1 MSQEGSADR
10 RFESDI
16 EVTVRHFEKELE
28 LLKAKLLEMSA
39 LVESAVYRSVQGVV
53 EKNEELAQQVLKN
66 EARVNQLEIE
76 IDDMAISLLA
86 LQAPLA
92 ADLRLV
98 TAAIKINKDL
108 ERMGDLSV
116 SIAQNGLALM
126 RAPMIHPL
134 IDIPHIAGLV
144 QSMVRKS
151 LDAFVNRDAELARSV
166 LASDDAVD
174 NMRTASYHELI
185 SFMENN
191 PQQIPEALRLLTVVR
206 HLERIAD
213 HATNIAEDVLF
224 LVRGIDVR
232 HHNEERTTVAQS

>member
-1 MSQEGSADR
+1 L
-10 RFESDI
+10 
-16 EVTVRHFEKELE
+16 RHFEQELE
-28 LLKAKLLEMSA
+28 KLNSKLLEMSA

-66 EARVNQLEIE
+66 EGRINELEIE
-76 IDDMAISLLA
+76 IDELAISLLA

-98 TAAIKINKDL
+98 TAAIKINNDL

-116 SIAQNGLALM
+116 SIAQSAMALM
-126 RAPMIHPL
+126 KEPVIRPL

-144 QSMVRKS
+144 RSMVRKA
-151 LDAFVNRDAELARSV
+151 LDAFVNRDADLARSV

-185 SFMENN
+185 SFMESN
-191 PQQIPEALRLLTVVR
+191 PQQIGQALYLLSVVR
-206 HLERIAD
+206 NLERIAD
-213 HATNIAEDVLF
+213 HSTNIAEDVLF
-224 LVRGIDVR
+224 LVKGIDVR
-232 HHNEERTTVAQS
+232 HHNEERTQSVATRQN